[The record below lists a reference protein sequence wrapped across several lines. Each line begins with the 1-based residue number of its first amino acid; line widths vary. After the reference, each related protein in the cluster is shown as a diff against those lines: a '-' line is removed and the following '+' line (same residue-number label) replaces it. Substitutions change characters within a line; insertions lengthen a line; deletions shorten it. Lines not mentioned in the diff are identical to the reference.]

1 MADVSG
7 TFYASEGQIGYG
19 TELRVALDE
28 DVDTDAT
35 VAIAEVT
42 TITPGSTD
50 TEDVVRTH
58 LKSPDGHHEHMPGFR
73 DSAAFEIAG
82 TLRGLFAHESQNNAA
97 EAAAAVGP
105 PVVAA
110 RPGGLVW
117 LQRTRSIRNFA
128 IVFNDTGETKVPFR
142 GYVQRFQLGPMG
154 TTGLVTFTAA
164 IMPTESYSADLPA
177 TVEAAA

>member
-1 MADVSG
+1 
-7 TFYASEGQIGYG
+7 
-19 TELRVALDE
+19 
-28 DVDTDAT
+28 
-35 VAIAEVT
+35 
-42 TITPGSTD
+42 
-50 TEDVVRTH
+50 
-58 LKSPDGHHEHMPGFR
+58 MPGFR

-164 IMPTESYSADLPA
+164 IMPPTHDDDGDELDQRLSALGAADDPGRGVGPA
-177 TVEAAA
+177 TERRVRVCV